1 MKWSEIITKCDKTIN
16 RGDKIVKSDVQW
28 REELDDLTYMVTRQ
42 KGTEKPFS
50 NDMCESFEKGVYSC
64 RCCGE
69 KLFDST
75 SKFDSGTGWPSFDK
89 PVHVN
94 SINYFKDTS
103 HNMIRVEVTCSRCD
117 AHLGHVFPD
126 GPQSTGVRFCI
137 NSVSLT
143 KSE

>member
-1 MKWSEIITKCDKTIN
+1 MKWSEIITKCDKKIS
-16 RGDKIVKSDVQW
+16 RRDKITKSDLQW
-28 REELDDLTYMVTRQ
+28 KEDLGDELTYSVTRE
-42 KGTEKPFS
+42 KGTERPYS
-50 NDMCESFEKGVYSC
+50 NDMCERFETGVYAC

-75 SKFDSGTGWPSFDK
+75 SKFNSGTGWPSFDK
-89 PVHVN
+89 PIN
-94 SINYFKDTS
+94 ENGINYFKDTS

-126 GPQSTGVRFCI
+126 GPESTGVRFCI

-143 KSE
+143 KS